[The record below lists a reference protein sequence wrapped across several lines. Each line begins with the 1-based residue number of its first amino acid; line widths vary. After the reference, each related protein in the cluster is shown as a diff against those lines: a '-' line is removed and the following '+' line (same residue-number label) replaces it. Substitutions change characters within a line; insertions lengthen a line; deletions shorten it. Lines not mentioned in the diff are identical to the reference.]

1 MYDLFQ
7 LAEPLAPSRE
17 MMAEGAVLLRRAAL
31 PFEDRLLVALNEN
44 HRNSAIPAHD
54 NSRRIYN
61 VRRHDELR
69 RRRMGHRSDGI
80 SL

>member
-31 PFEDRLLVALNEN
+31 LFEDRLLVALRN
-44 HRNSAIPAHD
+44 HCGLAIPAHD
-54 NSRRIYN
+54 DSGRIYN
-61 VRRHDELR
+61 VRRDDELWR
-69 RRRMGHRSDGI
+69 SRMGHQSDRI